1 MAIKI
6 KSIIDKGFRKF
17 GYVPSRKPGQRR
29 SYSAGKTSD
38 LLADFMTQVRS
49 PEEDLRDLNRIRT
62 RSRDL
67 CHNNDY
73 AKQAIRLIKNN
84 VVGWAGIDLQ
94 MKAFGDNGKLDAN
107 DNREIKT
114 AFTKWGKKDT
124 ASVDGK
130 LSWADCQHLFI
141 ETVVRDGE
149 CLVRK
154 VPFLNKFSFSL
165 QFIDMDHL
173 ETGHNEDLKN
183 GNKIRMSIEFDKWS
197 RPVAY
202 HVLEKHPSESS
213 AVGQRKLRIPAGEM
227 IHGFIAERPNQP
239 RGVPWM
245 HTAIV
250 RLKMLGGYENSE
262 LVASRLG
269 AAKMGFYKKP
279 AGEQY
284 KGDDEDEDG
293 TPVQEVEPG
302 MFETLPEGWDVE
314 PFDPQHPN
322 TAFKDFVKSMLRG
335 AASGIGISY
344 NALASDLEGVNY
356 SSMRSG
362 KLDERDS
369 WRCIQSWM
377 AQNFN
382 QEVFSG
388 GTVNFLTQAM
398 LAGPLKKLPFTK
410 FEKFDA
416 ATWKPRGWEWVDPQK
431 EVTAHRE
438 ELEAGL
444 TSRTR
449 VLSKRGIDFKEL
461 LDEIAEEKEMMAA
474 KGVEF
479 VTSQGPNNN
488 PSTDGGQEDA
498 KTD

>member
-1 MAIKI
+1 
-6 KSIIDKGFRKF
+6 
-17 GYVPSRKPGQRR
+17 
-29 SYSAGKTSD
+29 
-38 LLADFMTQVRS
+38 MTRISS
-49 PEEDLRDLNRIRT
+49 PEEDLRNLNLIRT

-94 MKAFGDNGKLDAN
+94 MKAVGDSGKLDVE
-107 DNREIKT
+107 DNKAIKS
-114 AFTKWGKKDT
+114 AFTKWGKKET

-154 VPFLNKFSFSL
+154 VPFSNKFGFSL

-173 ETGHNEDLKN
+173 ESEHNEDLRN
-183 GNKIRMSIEFDKWS
+183 GNKIRMSIEFNVWG

-202 HVLEKHPSESS
+202 HVLERHPSESS
-213 AVGQRKLRIPAGEM
+213 AVAQRKIRVPAGEM
-227 IHGFIAERPNQP
+227 IHGFIPERPNQP

-269 AAKMGFYKKP
+269 AAKMGFYTKP
-279 AGEQY
+279 AGERQY
-284 KGDDEDEDG
+284 QGDGEDETG
-293 TPVQEVEPG
+293 NPIQEVEPG
-302 MFETLPEGWDVE
+302 MFETLPEGWEVT

-322 TAFKDFVKSMLRG
+322 SAFKDFVKAMLRG
-335 AASGIGISY
+335 AASGIGVSY
-344 NALASDLEGVNY
+344 NTLASDLEGVNY

-369 WRCIQSWM
+369 WQCIQAWM
-377 AQNFN
+377 SCNFN

-398 LAGPLKKLPFTK
+398 LAGPLKKLPFAK

-431 EVTAHRE
+431 EVSAHRD
-438 ELEAGL
+438 ELDAGL

-449 VLSKRGIDFKEL
+449 VLQKRGIDFGEL
-461 LDEIAEEKEMMAA
+461 LDEIANEKEMMDA
-474 KGVEF
+474 KGIKF
-479 VTSQGPNNN
+479 TSM
-488 PSTDGGQEDA
+488 QEKPVSPTTSEKKD
-498 KTD
+498 DDDENED